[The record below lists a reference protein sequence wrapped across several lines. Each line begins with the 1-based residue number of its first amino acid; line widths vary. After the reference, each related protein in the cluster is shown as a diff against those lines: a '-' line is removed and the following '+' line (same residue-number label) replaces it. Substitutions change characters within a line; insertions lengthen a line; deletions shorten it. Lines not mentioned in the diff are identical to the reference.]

1 MIALGLPNGG
11 IIVNE
16 KDIVKSEP
24 MSWRGFP
31 CIAFLVDG
39 LPITFMKKY
48 ETEAERNEAMER
60 IRQARE
66 KQEADRILEERK
78 KQTDMELE
86 KMRAQKEARRERDRK
101 RAAERRKA
109 EAEKPKA
116 DVKPITLKD
125 GTKWKPTQEDFDD
138 WVEMFPDIDVAEEFS
153 EMRRFCLD
161 KANKRKTAA
170 GIKRFVTNWLKKAR
184 EIKEESPQKKPSW
197 AGDMMRQDYDMDQ
210 IEKDLLSEETE
221 Q

>member
-1 MIALGLPNGG
+1 MISLGLPAGG
-11 IIVNE
+11 IMVKD
-16 KDIVKSEP
+16 KDIAKSEP
-24 MSWRGFP
+24 TNFSGFP
-31 CIAFLVDG
+31 CIAFEVDG
-39 LPITFMKKY
+39 LPITFVKKY
-48 ETEAERNEAMER
+48 DTEADRDAALER

-78 KQTDMELE
+78 KQTDLELE

-138 WVEMFPDIDVAEEFS
+138 WIEMFPDIDVVEEFS

-184 EIKEESPQKKPSW
+184 EIKEGSTKKTSW
-197 AGDMMRQDYDMDQ
+197 TGDMMQQDYDMDQ